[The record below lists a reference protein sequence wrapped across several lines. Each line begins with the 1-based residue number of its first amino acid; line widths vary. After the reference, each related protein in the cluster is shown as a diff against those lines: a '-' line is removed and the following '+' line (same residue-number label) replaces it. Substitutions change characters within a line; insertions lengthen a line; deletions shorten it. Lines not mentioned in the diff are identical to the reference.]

1 MRKAGGFAWR
11 RPLVDFATMHRGHDA
26 DVKRALDELVD
37 LGFVILTI
45 RFYDHSFYAP
55 NRESKLG
62 LRVSTVSFLV

>member
-1 MRKAGGFAWR
+1 MVSPGVAHWWILLQCIEAM
-11 RPLVDFATMHRGHDA
+11 TA

-37 LGFVILTI
+37 LGFVIFTT
-45 RFYDHSFYAP
+45 RFYGDPFYAP